1 MIALSKQKS
10 KAPDDQYAKIVD
22 VYTRN
27 KLAFMS
33 RYLEIYYKRTL
44 AGAVLEKAD
53 KEKWTRHY
61 RHLEAALDV
70 KGAGTKLAIENAGRP
85 ALLRHNQ
92 KATTPAA
99 SVNRPNRMNAQPEV
113 RKM

>member
-53 KEKWTRHY
+53 KVIGSRAP
-61 RHLEAALDV
+61 AAMP
-70 KGAGTKLAIENAGRP
+70 AGR
-85 ALLRHNQ
+85 R
-92 KATTPAA
+92 
-99 SVNRPNRMNAQPEV
+99 
-113 RKM
+113 